1 MNEESSSLMWTQQQ
15 SDFEAT
21 EKTEQPEC
29 TFSQPNTGAST
40 FEPPPTTPL
49 DPTLAAIL
57 KQMQLQTEALLA
69 VTARP
74 VTIQSIPKPPQL
86 PPIQAGPQGEDEI
99 LRFEKHM
106 QVYSIPTTKWAAELR
121 TLLRGDLTDASLSIP
136 AEHADSYEAL
146 KTALLTRMGV
156 TTASR
161 FELWFEPKPKG
172 NETMAQVFHRTLD
185 IGIACLK
192 ECESM
197 EECAKLVTTELM
209 YKLVATNIS
218 ALIRA
223 QKPANTTEF
232 VQAADLYISGSR
244 LDRSKLWDQRGGR
257 QHFTPYR
264 YPFKEQQPSSP
275 QNTIQ
280 TIESIV
286 PTSSLTYK

>member
-1 MNEESSSLMWTQQQ
+1 MQ
-15 SDFEAT
+15 
-21 EKTEQPEC
+21 
-29 TFSQPNTGAST
+29 AS
-40 FEPPPTTPL
+40 
-49 DPTLAAIL
+49 
-57 KQMQLQTEALLA
+57 
-69 VTARP
+69 
-74 VTIQSIPKPPQL
+74 
-86 PPIQAGPQGEDEI
+86 
-99 LRFEKHM
+99 
-106 QVYSIPTTKWAAELR
+106 SIPTTKWAAELR
-121 TLLRGDLTDASLSIP
+121 TLLRGDLTNASLSIP

-161 FELWFEPKPKG
+161 FELWFEPKSKG
-172 NETMAQVFHRTLD
+172 NETMAHVFHRTLD
-185 IGIACLK
+185 VGIACLK
-192 ECESM
+192 ECESV

-209 YKLVATNIS
+209 YKLMAPNIS

-275 QNTIQ
+275 QIMTALSASPQFRQSNQ
-280 TIESIV
+280 LSQ
-286 PTSSLTYK
+286 PTPQPTNHSNSSRLFKKDRRHLQQKRRHLQQKPHTQ